1 MFKTSLKQLLFISLS
16 VVVLQ
21 ASSFTALAQN
31 LKTPARNVLIV
42 DMETGQTLFEKSAD
56 TPFPPASMSK
66 LMTTYIA
73 FEMIKEGYVSLDTV
87 TKVNTETWRKWRLQ
101 GSTMFL
107 NANEE
112 VTIEQLLKGIIIQSG
127 NDACVV
133 LAEALAGSEDIYVD
147 WMNAKA
153 KELGMSGSHF
163 MNVTGWPTEGH
174 VMTAKDLFILTESL
188 IKDFPDLFSYYGEKE
203 YTHGIDSNSGK
214 PITQPNRNPILY
226 NVQGADGMK
235 TGHTEEAGYSLTGT
249 AKRGDRRIV
258 LVVTGLNSNRARAR
272 ESQRLMEY
280 SFRNFKN
287 YTLFTKGELVENAN
301 VWLGEEGL
309 VPLIVA
315 EDVKQSLSISDRRS
329 MKVKLKYDGPIPAPI
344 KEGQPLASLSIETNS
359 GTRIV
364 PLVAGKS
371 IEEVSGFG
379 RISAAFTYLL
389 FGAAGN

>member
-1 MFKTSLKQLLFISLS
+1 MLQSSIHRFLFIALS
-16 VVVLQ
+16 VVAIQL
-21 ASSFTALAQN
+21 SSYAAMAQN
-31 LKTPARNVLIV
+31 LKTSARNVLIV

-66 LMTTYIA
+66 LMTAYVA

-87 TKVNTETWRKWRLQ
+87 TKVRPETWRKWRLK

-112 VTIEQLLKGIIIQSG
+112 VTVEQLLKGIIIQSG

-153 KELGMSGSHF
+153 KELGMSGSVF
-163 MNVTGWPTEGH
+163 KNVTGWPTEGH
-174 VMTAKDLFILTESL
+174 VMTAKDLYTLTSHM
-188 IKDFPDLFSYYGEKE
+188 ISDFPDLFALYGEKE
-203 YTHGIDSNSGK
+203 YTHGVDSNTGK

-226 NVQGADGMK
+226 NVEGADGMK
-235 TGHTEEAGYSLTGT
+235 TGHTDEAGYSLTGT

-258 LVVTGLNSNRARAR
+258 LVVTGLDSNRARAR

-287 YTLFTKGELVENAN
+287 YTLLQKGEVIENAN

-309 VPLIVA
+309 VPLVVA
-315 EDVKQSLSISDRRS
+315 EDVKQSMSLSDRRS
-329 MKVKLKYDGPIPAPI
+329 MKIKLKYDGPIPAPI
-344 KEGQPLASLSIETNS
+344 HVGQPLASLSIETSS

-364 PLVAGKS
+364 PLVAGDS
-371 IEEVSGFG
+371 VEEVSGFG

-389 FGAAGN
+389 FGSAGN

>member
-1 MFKTSLKQLLFISLS
+1 MQSSIKRLLLITLS
-16 VVVLQ
+16 VVTLQ
-21 ASSFTALAQN
+21 FSAFSAAAQN

-42 DMETGQTLFEKSAD
+42 DMETGQTLFEKSPD

-66 LMTTYIA
+66 LMTTYVA

-87 TKVNTETWRKWRLQ
+87 TKMRPETWRQWRLK

-112 VTIEQLLKGIIIQSG
+112 VTIEELLKGIIIQSG

-153 KELGMSGSHF
+153 KELGMSGSVF
-163 MNVTGWPTEGH
+163 KNVTGWPTEGH
-174 VMTAKDLFILTESL
+174 VMTANDLAILTRHL
-188 IKDFPDLFSYYGEKE
+188 ITDFPDMFAYYGVKE
-203 YTHGIDSNSGK
+203 FTHGIDSNTGK

-226 NVQGADGMK
+226 NVEGADGMK

-258 LVVTGLNSNRARAR
+258 MVVTGLENNRARAR

-287 YTLFTKGELVENAN
+287 YTLLNKGEIIDEAN

-309 VPLIVA
+309 VPLVVA
-315 EDVKQSLSISDRRS
+315 EDVKQSMSLSDRRS

-344 KEGQPLASLSIETNS
+344 QEGQPIASLSIETES
-359 GTRIV
+359 GTHIV

-371 IEEVSGFG
+371 ISEVSGFG
-379 RISAAFTYLL
+379 RISAAFSHLL
-389 FGAAGN
+389 FGSSGL